1 VARAAEQRTDRRA
14 QIARAL
20 YDCISKQG
28 YANTSLRDIAARAGM
43 SPSHVGYY
51 FDDQAAIL
59 EYYVLGLCE
68 RIVGSFPDLR
78 EPDPQRLIDA
88 VASFCFG
95 EGQLNSDFLGVV
107 QEISGLAVHD
117 PRLHEIKASHAEAW
131 RRYLEEFFERVS
143 PVSGMKPREAAW
155 LAHALIVGFD
165 TNSLFDR
172 TLPREAAHALFR
184 DTLRALT
191 GTESGAAPRSTKR
204 THSARRAKGRR

>member
-1 VARAAEQRTDRRA
+1 VEQRTDRRA

-28 YANTSLRDIAARAGM
+28 YANTTLRDIAARAGM
-43 SPSHVGYY
+43 TPSHVAYY

-68 RIVGSFPDLR
+68 RIVGNFPDLG
-78 EPDPQRLIDA
+78 EPDPGRLIDA
-88 VASFCFG
+88 IASFCFG
-95 EGQLNSDFLGVV
+95 EGQLGSDFLGVV

-117 PRLHEIKASHAEAW
+117 RRLHEIKASHAEAW
-131 RRYLEEFFERVS
+131 RRYLGEFFERV
-143 PVSGMKPREAAW
+143 PPAGGMSAREAAW
-155 LAHALIVGFD
+155 LVHALIVGLD

-172 TLPREAAHALFR
+172 TLAREAAHALFR

-191 GTESGAAPRSTKR
+191 GTGSDVAPRSR
-204 THSARRAKGRR
+204 RRAHGARRAKGRR